1 MKVRDIMTRQLESIP
16 QNSTIREAAQKM
28 LDQDV
33 GMLPVELNGEIVG
46 AVTDRDITVRATS
59 SGADPNKTKVD
70 KVMSTEVFSCIE
82 DDDLQQAAEIMEKHQ
97 IRRLMV
103 QSNSGDFTGIISLA
117 DLALHHKEILEVE
130 VLEQVSQPST
140 QSATTH

>member
-1 MKVRDIMTRQLESIP
+1 MKVRDIMTGRLETIP
-16 QNSTIREAAQKM
+16 QNSTIRDAARKM
-28 LDQDV
+28 RDQNV

-46 AVTDRDITVRATS
+46 AVTDRDITVRVTS

-70 KVMSTEVFSCIE
+70 KAMSTEVLTCIE

-103 QSNSGDFTGIISLA
+103 QNNSGDFTGIISLA
-117 DLALHHKEILEVE
+117 DLALHRKQKLEVK
-130 VLEQVSQPST
+130 VLEQLSQPSM
-140 QSATTH
+140 QSAISH